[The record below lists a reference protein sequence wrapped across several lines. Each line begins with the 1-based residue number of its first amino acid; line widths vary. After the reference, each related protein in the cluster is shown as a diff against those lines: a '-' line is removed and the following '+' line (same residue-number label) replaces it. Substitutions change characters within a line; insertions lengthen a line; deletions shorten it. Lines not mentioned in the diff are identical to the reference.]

1 MWVVF
6 LRDFIVFFYSQIP
19 EISLFRKLPKIKLLK
34 TNVVNQLM
42 KTNNCFA
49 IQINLQVSLWWKHWL
64 LID

>member
-34 TNVVNQLM
+34 TNVVNELM
-42 KTNNCFA
+42 KTINCFA
-49 IQINLQVSLWWKHWL
+49 IQINLLVSLWWKHWL
-64 LID
+64 LIE